1 MLHHAG
7 GQENVQKNEIL
18 GQFLF
23 GILDIILSGWC
34 NKVELASIDSKG
46 NGKFHFFAFCEH
58 FCIPVFKWKS

>member
-1 MLHHAG
+1 MQG
-7 GQENVQKNEIL
+7 DKKMYRKMK
-18 GQFLF
+18 FLDNFFF
-23 GILDIILSGWC
+23 GIFDIILSGWC